1 MPEATVKS
9 NKEIRQT
16 AKRAM
21 TFTRGELLEISLVS
35 IVTGGISLLV
45 FFAVQIALMSVSP

>member
-45 FFAVQIALMSVSP
+45 FFAVQTEL